1 MNITNNREV
10 MIFRNEWQDKV
21 IYNVGLSKKLQD
33 GNYENG
39 TIMCQFKNGV
49 NLANQTKIT
58 IKNAWLSFYKNK
70 DNHTVPY
77 IFINEFIEGQAP
89 ELSQG
94 EMITKAVNEESDPF
108 SSFYRDNK
116 EDVDNLDDSLPF

>member
-1 MNITNNREV
+1 MNITNDREV

-49 NLANQTKIT
+49 DLPNQTKIT
-58 IKNAWLSFYKNK
+58 IKSAWLSFYKNK

-77 IFINEFIEGQAP
+77 IFINEFVGGQAP
-89 ELSQG
+89 ELSQA
-94 EMITKAVNEESDPF
+94 EITKPTMNEESDPF
-108 SSFYRDNK
+108 QDFGKSHE
-116 EDVDNLDDSLPF
+116 EDINSLELPF